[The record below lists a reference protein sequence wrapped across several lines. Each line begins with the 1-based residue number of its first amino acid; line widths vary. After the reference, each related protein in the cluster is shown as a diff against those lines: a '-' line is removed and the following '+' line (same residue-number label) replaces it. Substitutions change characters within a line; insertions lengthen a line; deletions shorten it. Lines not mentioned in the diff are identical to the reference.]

1 MSHHTASRRNNLLTT
16 NGGGFLNDQFL
27 EYSLHSHLQVICDEM
42 RTTFCIGSPRAAVL
56 GIEVTDKQT
65 T

>member
-1 MSHHTASRRNNLLTT
+1 MSHHTASRRDYLLTT
-16 NGGGFLNDQFL
+16 DSRCLFDYQLL
-27 EYSLHSHLQVICDEM
+27 EDSLHPHLQVIGDEM

-56 GIEVTDKQT
+56 GIGVTDKQT